1 MGTFEKILLDYGGY
15 ILICVRNV
23 FQVNEKYER
32 MRKAQKEYFRYKT
45 SAYLN
50 ESKRLEKEVDTE
62 INRVNNLL
70 LDRQQPK
77 LFNEQ

>member
-1 MGTFEKILLDYGGY
+1 MSKEKAYQFFRL
-15 ILICVRNV
+15 V
-23 FQVNEKYER
+23 ER
-32 MRKAQKEYFRYKT
+32 MRKVQKEYFRCKT

-50 ESKRLEKEVDTE
+50 ESKRLEKEVDAE

>member
-1 MGTFEKILLDYGGY
+1 MSKEKAYQFFRL
-15 ILICVRNV
+15 V
-23 FQVNEKYER
+23 ER
-32 MRKAQKEYFRYKT
+32 MRKAQKEYFRCKT

-50 ESKRLEKEVDTE
+50 ESKRLEKEVDAE